1 MELDIESSEFPP
13 SEVWNLEQCQWQQ
26 LHNETLG
33 CLVLPSR
40 KICLDSVPGSRSQ
53 VPMSR

>member
-33 CLVLPSR
+33 RLVLPSR